1 MLIASLFLFFIGI
14 LAWILTLLHQK
25 SKKVALFFT
34 FLGMMGT
41 LLGTLEYFTDY
52 NLLEELKE
60 YVKLSIFES
69 QDNSETETEMANVVK
84 DEENIEATDAAPS
97 AVEVKIPDETDIPVQ
112 EEEINKTDVLP
123 SSDYINMIVFLNVRE
138 KMSRDSAGIIHI
150 AWTPMVNQDVYKLKV
165 EIDDNFSNIDTDREV
180 DCENSWCDI
189 ELSECISNTVI
200 FISVGVYNDEIS
212 DWVYTDKTSF
222 ILF

>member
-112 EEEINKTDVLP
+112 EEEINIKRL
-123 SSDYINMIVFLNVRE
+123 
-138 KMSRDSAGIIHI
+138 
-150 AWTPMVNQDVYKLKV
+150 
-165 EIDDNFSNIDTDREV
+165 
-180 DCENSWCDI
+180 
-189 ELSECISNTVI
+189 
-200 FISVGVYNDEIS
+200 
-212 DWVYTDKTSF
+212 
-222 ILF
+222 